1 MPLNTTAKAEG
12 LQIMLSSSLT
22 RTRHVV
28 QVPMK
33 LAAMILLVA
42 GPLHLHLL
50 IMNGAQDA
58 SLRVFHGIMQYMSSQ
73 MFQSRINLGLYTRD
87 NRSYLRLWKMS
98 SLDFRLI
105 SITIRKL
112 HLRHTLMEWDI
123 PLAEIPISDTVRK
136 N

>member
-12 LQIMLSSSLT
+12 LQITLSSSPT

-28 QVPMK
+28 EVPMK

-42 GPLHLHLL
+42 GPLHLHWL

-58 SLRVFHGIMQYMSSQ
+58 SLRVYRGIMQYMSSQ
-73 MFQSRINLGLYTRD
+73 MFQSRINLDIYTTD
-87 NRSYLRLWKMS
+87 NRSYLGLWKMS
-98 SLDFRLI
+98 SLDFPLI
-105 SITIRKL
+105 SIIIRKL

-123 PLAEIPISDTVRK
+123 PLAKIRTSGTVRK
-136 N
+136 I